1 MKKPPV
7 VFVILIIST
16 LLLVST
22 LAGCTTQPAELPEAI
37 KIGLIAELTGDR
49 SVVGASCK
57 NAAELA
63 VQEIND
69 TGGMEVSRKKYKVE
83 LIIADNASKEDQTI
97 SAAQKLINLDN
108 VVAVIGPNASR
119 FAIPASWIAENSKT
133 VLISPWS
140 TSPETTLDT
149 TTNAPRRYVFRA
161 AFTDDFQGRA
171 VAAFAWKKM
180 GAKRAAV
187 LYDADSAYNR
197 VLAEEFKAY
206 FTTGTGE
213 PVIFTGL
220 DGAPIGEVRSINTG
234 QVVAFESYHTGDQ
247 DFTTQLTKIKEANPD
262 LVFLPN
268 YANEVPLQIQQA
280 KALGITAPFLG
291 GDGWSSTDL
300 LRQCGAN
307 CEGYFF
313 SAHYAAD
320 NPSPVA
326 ARFIEAYQ
334 TAFSATPDDVAALTY
349 DTFQLLFSA
358 IQSASKLDREAV
370 RNALARDSIEG
381 VTGPIRFQTGTG
393 DPAKSAVIL
402 QIKDGKFVW
411 FANIQP

>member
-1 MKKPPV
+1 MRKLSLV
-7 VFVILIIST
+7 SAILIIVLASAC
-16 LLLVST
+16 LLS
-22 LAGCTTQPAELPEAI
+22 GCAAQPAQPPQPI

-63 VQEIND
+63 VREIND
-69 TGGMEVSRKKYKVE
+69 AGGLEVSMKKYKIE
-83 LIIADNASKEDQTI
+83 LIVTDNASKEDQTI
-97 SAAQKLINLDN
+97 SAAQKLITLDN
-108 VVAVIGPNASR
+108 VVAVVGPNASR
-119 FAIPASWIAENSKT
+119 FAIPASWIAENTKT

-149 TTNAPRRYVFRA
+149 TTNAPRKYVFRA

-171 VAAFAWKKM
+171 VAAFAWNNL

-206 FTTGTGE
+206 FTTGTGDA
-213 PVIFTGL
+213 VIFTGL
-220 DGAPIGEVRSINTG
+220 DGAPVGEIRSIGNG
-234 QVVAFESYHTGDQ
+234 QVVAFESYHTGEQ
-247 DFTTQLTKIKEANPD
+247 NFTAQLTAIKEANPD
-262 LVFLPN
+262 LIFLPN
-268 YANEVPLQIQQA
+268 YANEAPLQIQQA

-291 GDGWSSTDL
+291 GDGWNSVDL
-300 LRQCGAN
+300 LRQCGAD
-307 CEGYFF
+307 CEGYYF

-326 ARFIEAYQ
+326 AKFIEAYQ
-334 TAFSATPDDVAALTY
+334 AAYGAVPDDVAALTY
-349 DTFQLLFSA
+349 DSFQLLLSA
-358 IQSASKLDREAV
+358 IQGAAKVDREAV
-370 RNALARDSIEG
+370 RGALARASIEG

-411 FANIQP
+411 FADVRP